1 MDKLPT
7 SLPKAVR
14 IYQTERT
21 AFGPQAFTHY
31 ATVSGDIDKAMTA
44 DTLYPVP
51 FQLNDVFYDP
61 FSQVE
66 KHFTDA
72 TMSVH
77 IYTNAARPWWRKNPP
92 LKGSYIARI
101 CELHEIDP
109 TAALE
114 E

>member
-1 MDKLPT
+1 MDRLDP

-14 IYQTERT
+14 IYQAERT
-21 AFGPQAFTHY
+21 AFGPQAFTHF
-31 ATVSGDIDKAMTA
+31 AKLTGDIDKAMSA

-61 FSQVE
+61 YAQVE
-66 KHFTDA
+66 KHFTDQ

-92 LKGSYIARI
+92 LAGSYIARM
-101 CELHEIDP
+101 CDQLSIDP
-109 TAALE
+109 LASLDE
-114 E
+114 